1 MSQNFLAYDRDQVL
15 LMPVSLREWLPEDH
29 LAWFVLES
37 VAGMDLSAFYASYR
51 ADGHGRAAHD
61 PAMMVALLMYSY
73 SLGQRSSR
81 GIERR
86 CIEDIAYRV
95 IAANC
100 MPDHATIARFVVRHE
115 AALAGLFG
123 EVLSLCADAGMV
135 KVGVIAIDGTKVHA
149 NASQHSN
156 RDYEQ
161 IAREI
166 LAEAA
171 ETDRREDELYGD
183 KRGDELPPEL
193 ATGEGRRAWLRDARR
208 RLDEKRAAEP
218 KPVPRSRPKRL
229 KESKRRLEQ
238 ELWVECEANAAYEA
252 YRARG
257 VMSDGRR
264 FGGGS
269 KPYQP
274 PETPAGKVNITDLD
288 SKNVKTPRGYMQG
301 YNAQA
306 VANEQQIVIAA
317 EVNADSSDF
326 GHLEAMVTTAQ
337 TELERAGVSDPVE
350 FVVADAG
357 YWHQKQMEGVVN
369 KGIQVLIPPDA
380 GKRRGIKARVGRR
393 HLRAHATSARGRA
406 RWRAIPKTQGDD
418 RARIRQHEVQPPD
431 RSLPAPR
438 KIGRSLRMATNHRHP
453 QPPEAPQAPD
463 SRRGGLKG
471 PRPGPAAPTTA
482 NATINTHLPAH
493 ARAHLSDSHDGE
505 R

>member
-1 MSQNFLAYDRDQVL
+1 
-15 LMPVSLREWLPEDH
+15 
-29 LAWFVLES
+29 
-37 VAGMDLSAFYASYR
+37 
-51 ADGHGRAAHD
+51 
-61 PAMMVALLMYSY
+61 
-73 SLGQRSSR
+73 
-81 GIERR
+81 
-86 CIEDIAYRV
+86 
-95 IAANC
+95 
-100 MPDHATIARFVVRHE
+100 
-115 AALAGLFG
+115 
-123 EVLSLCADAGMV
+123 MV

-171 ETDRREDELYGD
+171 ETDRREDELYGE
-183 KRGDELPPEL
+183 KRGDELPPQL

-238 ELWVECEANAAYEA
+238 ELWAECEANAAYEA

-257 VMSDGRR
+257 VMKDGRR

-274 PETPAGKVNITDLD
+274 PQTPAGKVNITDPD

-326 GHLEAMVTTAQ
+326 GHLEAMVTAAQ
-337 TELERAGVSDPVE
+337 RELERVGVSE
-350 FVVADAG
+350 HG
-357 YWHQKQMEGVVN
+357 RGC
-369 KGIQVLIPPDA
+369 
-380 GKRRGIKARVGRR
+380 RRGRRLLAPKADGGRDQQGDPGADPAGRGQTSRHQARMGRR
-393 HLRAHATSARGRA
+393 HLRAHATSARERA
-406 RWRAIPKTQGDD
+406 RRRALPKTQGDD
-418 RARIRQHEVQPPD
+418 RARVREHEVQPPD
-431 RSLPAPR
+431 RPLPTPR
-438 KIGRSLRMATNHRHP
+438 KIRRSLRVATNHRHP

-463 SRRGGLKG
+463 SRRGGLRRS
-471 PRPGPAAPTTA
+471 PTAAAPPGRR
-482 NATINTHLPAH
+482 ATINPRQQLTDPAPFARQPPSRATAWPRRWLTLALPGEQARRLGPPGHH
-493 ARAHLSDSHDGE
+493 ALLGALWRSHYPSTG
-505 R
+505 